1 MRGTETTARLDYRL
15 LLAVDIQGY
24 SKRDARDQL
33 AAQHQLAD
41 ALDRAARGIGLD
53 RAHWAKQV
61 GGDGELA
68 TLPVGTDPAPV
79 AGGFAI
85 GLAAALR
92 EANRGPGRHRLRVRM
107 ALHYG
112 TLTEGPFGPA
122 GDAPIVVQRL
132 LDAAPLRRLL
142 DDGARD
148 LAYVVS
154 DSLFE
159 DVVQTGF
166 CALAPGAFRPMKT
179 VAKGASFRGHLL
191 TGALR
196 DAARAA
202 RPAPAGGDGTDA
214 GGSAGPPGGP
224 PARVFSLPA
233 LAAR

>member
-15 LLAVDIQGY
+15 LMAVDIQRY

-41 ALDRAARGIGLD
+41 ALDRAAGGIGLD
-53 RAHWAKQV
+53 RARWNKQV

-85 GLAAALR
+85 GLAEALR
-92 EANRGPGRHRLRVRM
+92 EVNRTPGRHRLRVRL

-142 DDGARD
+142 DDDARD

-166 CALAPGAFRPMKT
+166 CALAPGAFQPMKIT
-179 VAKGASFRGHLL
+179 AKGAAFRGHLL
-191 TGALR
+191 TGALPGA
-196 DAARAA
+196 AARAS
-202 RPAPAGGDGTDA
+202 RPAGRDGADA
-214 GGSAGPPGGP
+214 GGPAGPPGGT
-224 PARVFSLPA
+224 PARVYSFPA
-233 LAAR
+233 LAVR